1 MDKLEKYV
9 LFTSFITMFSAIF
22 ILRTI
27 AIGAPSIG
35 KAFLMNNVTQNWIL
49 TIGSI
54 FISAFSIPAGQICS
68 KFGCKKMFII
78 GCLIFLIGLILSVTS
93 ISAEMFLFSRAV
105 TSIGYAIFFV
115 SEIAIVILA
124 INKKSHGKALG
135 IVYVAP
141 YIASVLAPSVGG
153 YLINNFGWKSVF
165 YLAIPFMVICVVIM
179 SLKVD
184 KEWIPDENSKLDL
197 TGCSL
202 YVLGITLFAYGFSD
216 LHSLIG
222 QISAVIG
229 IVILIL
235 FGVYESRV
243 KLPVFKIKLFKNKL
257 FAAYNI
263 VGFLEFFAIAVFD
276 VLFSYYFQYA
286 KGWDPQLTGLILII
300 PPILLVIITP
310 LIGRL
315 SDKVHPQKLS
325 TVGLVIFLIPL
336 IGLMFLDV
344 QTPLY
349 LIVITLILI
358 AVGTGIFSVPNTN
371 AVMSSVEEKEAS
383 YASATQI
390 TLRSCGQ
397 TMSYG
402 ILTLVCSF
410 VMGNLPLSIENA
422 GLFVSSARIIAFI
435 SLIICIIAIILAIW
449 GIRYDAKVNQA
460 H

>member
-9 LFTSFITMFSAIF
+9 LLISFITTFSAIF
-22 ILRTI
+22 VLRTI
-27 AIGAPSIG
+27 ALGAPSIG
-35 KAFLMNNVTQNWIL
+35 KTFLMNNVTQNWIL

-54 FISAFSIPAGQICS
+54 FISAFTIPAGQICS
-68 KFGCKKMFII
+68 KFGCKKIFII
-78 GCLIFLIGLILSVTS
+78 GCSIFVIGLILSVTS
-93 ISAEMFLFSRAV
+93 ISAEMFLLSRAV
-105 TSIGYAIFFV
+105 TSIGYALFFV
-115 SEIAIVILA
+115 SEIAIVVLA
-124 INKKSHGKALG
+124 INKGSHGKALG

-141 YIASVLAPSVGG
+141 YIASILAPSLGG
-153 YLINNFGWKSVF
+153 YLINSLGWKSIF
-165 YLAIPFMVICVVIM
+165 YLAIPMMIICVAIM
-179 SLKVD
+179 SLKID
-184 KEWIPDENSKLDL
+184 KEWLSDENSKIDW

-202 YVLGITLFAYGFSD
+202 YVLGIMLFVYGFSD

-222 QISAVIG
+222 QISAFMG

-235 FGVYESRV
+235 FGVYESRT

-300 PPILLVIITP
+300 PPVLLTIITP
-310 LIGRL
+310 LSGRL
-315 SDKVHPQKLS
+315 SDKFPPQKLS
-325 TVGLVIFLIPL
+325 TIGLVIFLIPL

-344 QTPLY
+344 KTPVY
-349 LIVITLILI
+349 LIVISLVLI

-371 AVMSSVEEKEAS
+371 AVMSSVGKKEAS

-402 ILTLVCSF
+402 LLTLICSF

-422 GLFVSSARIIAFI
+422 ALFVSSARIIAFI
-435 SLIICIIAIILAIW
+435 SLILCIIAIVFAIW
-449 GIRYDAKVNQA
+449 GIKYDAKVN
-460 H
+460 HI

>member
-9 LFTSFITMFSAIF
+9 LLTSFITTFSAIF
-22 ILRTI
+22 LLRTI
-27 AIGAPSIG
+27 ALGAPSIG
-35 KAFLMNNVTQNWIL
+35 KTFLMNNVTQNWIL

-54 FISAFSIPAGQICS
+54 FISAFTIPAGQICS
-68 KFGCKKMFII
+68 KFGCKKMFIT

-115 SEIAIVILA
+115 SEIAIVVLA
-124 INKKSHGKALG
+124 IKKESQGKAFG

-141 YIASVLAPSVGG
+141 YIASILAPSLGG
-153 YLINNFGWKSVF
+153 YLINNLGWKSVF
-165 YLAIPFMVICVVIM
+165 YISIPLMLICVVLIY
-179 SLKVD
+179 LKVD
-184 KEWIPDENSKLDL
+184 KEWIYGETDKLDL
-197 TGCSL
+197 TGCCL
-202 YVLGITLFAYGFSD
+202 YVLGIILFVYGFSD

-222 QISAVIG
+222 QISSVIG
-229 IVILIL
+229 ITMLIL
-235 FGVYESRV
+235 FGIYESRI
-243 KLPVFKIKLFKNKL
+243 KLPVFKIKLFKNKV
-257 FAAYNI
+257 FALYNI

-300 PPILLVIITP
+300 PPVLLTIITP
-310 LIGRL
+310 LSGRF
-315 SDKVHPQKLS
+315 SDKFHPQKLS

-336 IGLMFLDV
+336 MGLMFLDV
-344 QTPLY
+344 KTPVY
-349 LIVITLILI
+349 LIAIALVLI
-358 AVGTGIFSVPNTN
+358 ALGTGIFSVPNTN
-371 AVMSSVEEKEAS
+371 AVMSSVGKEESS

-402 ILTLVCSF
+402 LLTLVCSF

-422 GLFVSSARIIAFI
+422 GLFVSSARIISFI
-435 SLIICIIAIILAIW
+435 CLILCIIAIAFAIW
-449 GIRYDAKVNQA
+449 GIKYDAKVNQTQ
-460 H
+460 

>member
-9 LFTSFITMFSAIF
+9 LFTSFITTFSAIF
-22 ILRTI
+22 VLRTI
-27 AIGAPSIG
+27 ALGAPSIG
-35 KAFLMNNVTQNWIL
+35 QAFLMNNVTQNWIL

-68 KFGCKKMFII
+68 KFGCKKMFIT

-115 SEIAIVILA
+115 SEIAIVVLA
-124 INKKSHGKALG
+124 IDKKSQGNAFG

-141 YIASVLAPSVGG
+141 YIACILAPSLGG
-153 YLINNFGWKSVF
+153 YLINSFGWQSVF
-165 YLAIPFMVICVVIM
+165 YLAIPFMVICVVVM

-184 KEWIPDENSKLDL
+184 KEWISDENSKLDL
-197 TGCSL
+197 IGCSL
-202 YVLGITLFAYGFSD
+202 YVLGIMLFVYGFSD

-235 FGVYESRV
+235 FGVYESRIE
-243 KLPVFKIKLFKNKL
+243 LPVFKIKLFKNKL

-300 PPILLVIITP
+300 PPILLTILTP
-310 LIGRL
+310 LSGKL
-315 SDKVHPQKLS
+315 SDKFNPQKLS

-336 IGLMFLDV
+336 IGLLFLDV
-344 QTPLY
+344 ETPVY

-371 AVMSSVEEKEAS
+371 AVMSSVGKEEAS

-402 ILTLVCSF
+402 LLTMVCSF

-422 GLFVSSARIIAFI
+422 GLFVSSVRIIVFI
-435 SLIICIIAIILAIW
+435 CLIICIIAIIFAIW
-449 GIRYDAKVNQA
+449 GIKYDAKVNQVQ
-460 H
+460 